1 MPIKVLVIS
10 GSLRRDSFNRKLLNV
25 AKKMAAELGAEV
37 SEADLKEL
45 SLPVYDGGIE
55 AQGMPESVQKL
66 KAAVEATDVLL
77 IASPEYNH
85 SISGALKNAI
95 DWLSRGE
102 NSLDGKLAAIF
113 GASPRMTISND
124 FVSSL

>member
-1 MPIKVLVIS
+1 MLKVLAIS
-10 GSLRRDSFNRKLLNV
+10 GSLRRDSCNRKALQI
-25 AKKMAAELGAEV
+25 AKKIAADWGAEI
-37 SEADLKEL
+37 SELDLKTMN
-45 SLPVYDGGIE
+45 LPIYDGDIE
-55 AQGMPESVQKL
+55 AQGMPEAVQKL

-102 NSLDGKLAAIF
+102 NSLDGKLTAIF